1 MNILVTNDDGIAA
14 EGLEVLVKEL
24 KKLLTDEG
32 QSKHSITVIAPDTE
46 RSGVSHAM
54 TLRHPTKVR
63 RLNEGLYTCSGT
75 PADCVIVAGLG
86 IIKEKIDLVVSGINR
101 GPNLGTDIVYSG
113 TCAAARQAALAGIPS
128 IAVSCAGNQPAPG
141 SDHLDGTLMDYT
153 ASAVFVAKNID
164 SLMAIWKPDT
174 FINVNAPSSSR
185 TDQEAVWAIPGRNR
199 YKDTLK
205 CFDGVDGYT
214 YCFLAEGRQERTPD
228 QVSDHHAVNNGKI
241 ALSLININPEAI
253 HPAQWNGS
261 VFKRS

>member
-14 EGLEVLVKEL
+14 AGLEVLVNEL
-24 KKLLTDEG
+24 KKLCTSEG
-32 QSKHSITVIAPDTE
+32 SLLHAITVIAPDTE

-86 IIKEKIDLVVSGINR
+86 IVQEKIDLVVSGINR

-113 TCAAARQAALAGIPS
+113 TCAAARQAALAGIPA
-128 IAVSCAGNQPAPG
+128 IAVSCAGHHEP
-141 SDHLDGTLMDYT
+141 LDYT
-153 ASAVFVAKNID
+153 AAAGFVARNLEALK
-164 SLMAIWKPDT
+164 AVWRPDT
-174 FINVNAPSSSR
+174 FINVNCPSSAD
-185 TDQEAVWAIPGRNR
+185 TALEAIWANPGRNR
-199 YKDTLK
+199 YNDTLK

-228 QVSDHHAVNNGKI
+228 EISDHHAVGRGRI
-241 ALSLININPEAI
+241 ALSLIDINPAAL

-261 VFKRS
+261 VFGRP